1 MLGKA
6 NARRDADD
14 LISCG
19 VGSSQAMIPI
29 FKETKKKGTMMSER
43 GEGFFRFFF
52 FSPLAPW
59 LMLMILCTKNS
70 LPVGNFYNTHT
81 YWGGGS

>member
-29 FKETKKKGTMMSER
+29 FKETKKKRTMMSEKKER
-43 GEGFFRFFF
+43 IF
-52 FSPLAPW
+52 
-59 LMLMILCTKNS
+59 
-70 LPVGNFYNTHT
+70 
-81 YWGGGS
+81 

>member
-14 LISCG
+14 LMSSG

-29 FKETKKKGTMMSER
+29 FKKKTKET
-43 GEGFFRFFF
+43 
-52 FSPLAPW
+52 
-59 LMLMILCTKNS
+59 
-70 LPVGNFYNTHT
+70 
-81 YWGGGS
+81 